1 MLKEIK
7 SEQFIE
13 NPIKFSNGLNAV
25 LGDDISTNSIG
36 KSTLLMIIDF
46 VFGGK
51 SFITNDSGVIQK
63 LGHQNFLF
71 KFEFD
76 QIDFYFKRNT
86 ENPEVVSFCDNEYNT
101 LTENTVEDFTK
112 TLKEKYNIKNAFLSF
127 RSIVSPFSRIW
138 GKDNYNVD
146 KPLQAFVKE
155 SESTAITN
163 LIKLFNLYE
172 TIVERK

>member
-7 SEQFIE
+7 SEHFIE
-13 NPIKFSNGLNAV
+13 NSIKFSNGLNVV

-46 VFGGK
+46 VFGGQ
-51 SFITNDSGVIQK
+51 SFIENDSGVIKK

-76 QIDFYFKRNT
+76 KIAYYYKRST
-86 ENPEVVSFCDNEYNT
+86 ENPEVVCFCDSDYNI
-101 LTENTVEDFTK
+101 LTENTVENYTK
-112 TLKEKYNIKNAFLSF
+112 TLKEKYNINNPFLSF
-127 RSIVSPFSRIW
+127 RRIVSTFSRIW

-146 KPLQAFVKE
+146 KPLQAFTKE
-155 SESTAITN
+155 PESTD
-163 LIKLFNLYE
+163 
-172 TIVERK
+172 RKSVV